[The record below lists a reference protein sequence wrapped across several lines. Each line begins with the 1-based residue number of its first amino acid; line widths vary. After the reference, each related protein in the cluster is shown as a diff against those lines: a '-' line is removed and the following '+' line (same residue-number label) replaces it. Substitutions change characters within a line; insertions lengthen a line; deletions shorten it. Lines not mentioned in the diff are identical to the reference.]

1 MITDD
6 ELIRL
11 LELADPALVDDPAP
25 VLEPAEYR
33 DVLNTRTTVTLIDH
47 ERAPT
52 QPTRGRRWPI
62 VIAAAA
68 AVVLVVGV
76 LIVRGGDDSEI
87 EVPGGP
93 PSTVSSTTVDTSS
106 TPIGQPVACE
116 SEQCPW
122 SPELTAQTLEP
133 PINCTGSTLDQ
144 TSIPHPLLYES
155 TSSCTNMAAS
165 PDGTL
170 VAYDGGARTL
180 TWFEDVPRVVSI
192 TAALP
197 GDGHELVAIG
207 PHDIAYVATW
217 WSQETVAIA
226 PSGAE
231 ITRVQW
237 PSRFDIPVSATAAGL
252 IREYD
257 PGWPT
262 VTPAP
267 VMPWVDLDGNPITD
281 TRPYPTAKATP
292 AGATRAGTEVRLGER
307 EWLLAVVDGVV
318 RDPVDFVSR
327 SDGGVVMVVAT
338 GGVGEDAPRPTNL
351 LELSPDGSIG
361 RYFVEPAP
369 IVLPDGSLVV
379 EYDAQLVRLTPPA

>member
-1 MITDD
+1 MITED

-25 VLEPAEYR
+25 VLDPAEYR
-33 DVLNTRTTVTLIDH
+33 DALSTRRTTVTLTDH
-47 ERAPT
+47 EPAPT
-52 QPTRGRRWPI
+52 QPTSGRRWPI
-62 VIAAAA
+62 LIAAA

-76 LIVRGGDDSEI
+76 VVVRGGDSKI
-87 EVPGGP
+87 EVPGAP

-106 TPIGQPVACE
+106 TPIDQPIGCE

-122 SPELTAQTLEP
+122 SPELTAQTLQP
-133 PINCTGSTLDQ
+133 PITCTGSTLDQ
-144 TSIPHPLLYES
+144 TSIPQPMLYES
-155 TSSCTNMAAS
+155 TSSCANMAAS

-170 VAYDGGARTL
+170 VAYDTRAETL
-180 TWFEDVPRVVSI
+180 TWYEDEPRVVSI
-192 TAALP
+192 TAELP
-197 GDGHELVAIG
+197 GSFELVAIG
-207 PHDIAYVATW
+207 PHDVAYFATAEW
-217 WSQETVAIA
+217 VETVAVA

-231 ITRVQW
+231 ITRVEW
-237 PSRFDIPVSATAAGL
+237 PSRFDMPAVATAAGL
-252 IREYD
+252 IRADD
-257 PGWPT
+257 PWWPT
-262 VTPAP
+262 VIPAP
-267 VMPWVDLDGNPITD
+267 VMPWVDLNGNPITD

-307 EWLLAVVDGVV
+307 AWLLAVVDGVY

-338 GGVGEDAPRPTNL
+338 FGVGEDAQPTNVL
-351 LELSPDGSIG
+351 QLSPDGSIG

-379 EYDAQLVRLTPPA
+379 EYGAQLVRLTPPG

>member
-1 MITDD
+1 VITDD

-25 VLEPAEYR
+25 VLGPAEYR
-33 DVLNTRTTVTLIDH
+33 DALNTRSTTVILI
-47 ERAPT
+47 EQEPAPT
-52 QPTRGRRWPI
+52 QPTSGRRWPI
-62 VIAAAA
+62 LIVAAA

-76 LIVRGGDDSEI
+76 LVVRGGDDNEI
-87 EVPGGP
+87 EVPGAP

-106 TPIGQPVACE
+106 TPSDRTIACG

-122 SPELTAQTLEP
+122 SPELTAQTLEL
-133 PINCTGSTLDQ
+133 PIICTSA
-144 TSIPHPLLYES
+144 
-155 TSSCTNMAAS
+155 SSCARKTWAVS

-170 VAYDGGARTL
+170 VAYDGATRTL
-180 TWFEDVPRVVSI
+180 TWYEDVARVVSI
-192 TAALP
+192 TAELP
-197 GDGHELVAIG
+197 GDDHELVAIG
-207 PHDIAYVATW
+207 PHDIAYVA
-217 WSQETVAIA
+217 SGGEEETVAVA

-231 ITRVQW
+231 ITRVEW
-237 PSRFDIPVSATAAGL
+237 PSRRVFNGVVLSNMPTSATAAGL
-252 IREYD
+252 IAAND

-262 VTPAP
+262 VIPAP

-307 EWLLAVVDGVV
+307 AWLLAVVDGVY

-338 GGVGEDAPRPTNL
+338 FGVGEDAQPTNVL
-351 LELSPDGSIG
+351 QLSPDGSIG

-379 EYDAQLVRLTPPA
+379 EYGAQLVRLTPPG